1 MGIEGFQPQN
11 HLLSG
16 SIISRRDVRDKRDE
30 RKGGRPMDNEKLGR
44 ELGASLG
51 PGKAK
56 EVLQDLALV
65 IGKHGLVKEPEICEK
80 LFRYMSFVVWGWNP
94 EKRGQS

>member
-1 MGIEGFQPQN
+1 MKG
-11 HLLSG
+11 
-16 SIISRRDVRDKRDE
+16 R
-30 RKGGRPMDNEKLGR
+30 GGRPMDNEKLGR